1 MVKKWIQDAIKP
13 NSKGALRKTLGVKK
27 GRKMP
32 EEMLE
37 KASKSKNP
45 TTRKRA
51 DLAITLKKMR
61 KK

>member
-1 MVKKWIQDAIKP
+1 MAKKWIQEAIKP
-13 NSKGALRKTLGVKK
+13 SSKGALRKSLGVKK
-27 GRKMP
+27 GHKIP

-51 DLAITLKKMR
+51 DLAITLKKIR